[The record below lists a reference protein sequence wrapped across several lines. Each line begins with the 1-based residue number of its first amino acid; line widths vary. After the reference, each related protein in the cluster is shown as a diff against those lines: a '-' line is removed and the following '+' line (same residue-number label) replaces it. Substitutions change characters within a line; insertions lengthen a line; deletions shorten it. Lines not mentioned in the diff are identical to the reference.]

1 MRVTQSMLSS
11 NMLRNLNTSYGKM
24 SKLQDQIQS
33 GKKITRPSDD
43 PVIAVRGM
51 GYRTELTK
59 IEQYQRNTNEVNAW
73 LDTSDEALDQ
83 VGTSLIRVKEL
94 VIQAANDTNTAED
107 RSKILEEIKQIRLHM
122 QDLGNT
128 KVSGDYVFSGTK
140 TDVPLFVDGG
150 QNVPPPAPAPDPN
163 APPAPVPDPNA
174 PPLPLPNDANHPG
187 FAKAVSVDVF
197 EGIQLQ
203 MNTPMKNEFFEI
215 DDFLKELE
223 TILADPN
230 SIGAEIGEVLGGS
243 IGSTVGATTIPTLDK
258 VTANVLAKRADIG
271 ARMNRLEMM
280 ENRLDLQFVNVTKQ
294 KSNNEDVDYA
304 EAITQMVTAES
315 IHQAALST
323 GAKVIQQTLVDFI
336 R

>member
-1 MRVTQSMLSS
+1 MRVTQSMLSN

-33 GKKITRPSDD
+33 GTKITRPSDD

-51 GYRTELTK
+51 AYRTELTK

-83 VGTSLIRVKEL
+83 VGSGLIRVKEL
-94 VIQAANDTNTAED
+94 VVQAANDTNTPED
-107 RSKILEEIKQIRLHM
+107 RLKIFEEIKQIRLQM

-128 KVSGDYVFSGTK
+128 KVSGDYIFSGTK
-140 TDVPLFVDGG
+140 TNTPLFKDGAK
-150 QNVPPPAPAPDPN
+150 NVPTGFDPTVNGPATSTFAD
-163 APPAPVPDPNA
+163 
-174 PPLPLPNDANHPG
+174 HPG
-187 FAKAVSVDVF
+187 MKEAVKVDVF

-203 MNTPMKNEFFEI
+203 MNTPARDEFFQI
-215 DDFLKELE
+215 DSFLGELE
-223 TILADPN
+223 LILADPTK
-230 SIGAEIGEVLGGS
+230 SGTDIGNALGGS
-243 IGSTVGATTIPTLDK
+243 VGATIGATTIPTLDR
-258 VTANVLAKRADIG
+258 VTENILAKRADIG

-294 KSNNEDVDYA
+294 KSNNEDIDYA
-304 EAITQMVTAES
+304 ESITQMVTAES

-323 GAKVIQQTLVDFI
+323 GAKIIQQTLVDFI

>member
-1 MRVTQSMLSS
+1 MRVTQSMLSN

-83 VGTSLIRVKEL
+83 VGSALIRVKEL
-94 VIQAANDTNTAED
+94 IVQAANDTNKTED
-107 RSKILEEIKQIRLHM
+107 RDKIRMEIDQIRFQL

-128 KVSGDYVFSGTK
+128 KVSGNYIFSGTK
-140 TDVPLFVDGG
+140 TDVPLYKD
-150 QNVPPPAPAPDPN
+150 ADKN
-163 APPAPVPDPNA
+163 APTGFDIYANPIVNGPVTSDQA
-174 PPLPLPNDANHPG
+174 DHPG
-187 FAKAVSVDVF
+187 FGKTVSVDVF
-197 EGIQLQ
+197 DGIQLQ
-203 MNTPMKNEFFEI
+203 MNTTVRDEFFKI
-215 DDFLKELE
+215 DDFMKQVSDILK
-223 TILADPN
+223 DPTKTGKD
-230 SIGAEIGEVLGGS
+230 IGVALGGS
-243 IGSTVGATTIPTLDK
+243 IDTTISGTTIPTLDLL
-258 VTANVLAKRADIG
+258 NEDILAKRADIG

-294 KSNNEDVDYA
+294 KSNNEDVDYS

-323 GAKVIQQTLVDFI
+323 GAKIIQQTLVDFI